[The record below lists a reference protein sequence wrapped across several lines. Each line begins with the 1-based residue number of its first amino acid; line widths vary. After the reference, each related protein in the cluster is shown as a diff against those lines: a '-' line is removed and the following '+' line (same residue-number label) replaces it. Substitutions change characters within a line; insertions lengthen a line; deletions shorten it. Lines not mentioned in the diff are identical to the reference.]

1 MVIALQS
8 KTVDS
13 IWDQPFFVGSIS
25 HIFCIHDKC
34 TGVND
39 EF

>member
-1 MVIALQS
+1 MVIALQA
-8 KTVDS
+8 KTIDS
-13 IWDQPFFVGSIS
+13 IWDQPFFDISIS
-25 HIFCIHDKC
+25 HIFCIHAKC